1 MSGEASDKEKAHK
14 QMEQE
19 LEEAL
24 EESFP
29 ASDPAQIVQPQR
41 AEPGTAKEKFEDC
54 IRRGK
59 MLPRKGEDRSG

>member
-1 MSGEASDKEKAHK
+1 MSDEASDKEKAHK
-14 QMEQE
+14 RMEQE

-41 AEPGTAKEKFEDC
+41 AEPGTAKEKVEDC
-54 IRRGK
+54 ARRGK
-59 MLPRKGEDRSG
+59 VLPKKGENPAG